1 VSVRRLL
8 ASTLVVLLAGLF
20 TASTSAAQESPSLE
34 GCGYVSPT
42 ATVTPLGNGVV
53 RVEGSCC
60 APGSDVVIT
69 ITLDATGEVVGQ
81 KTVKADKDGNFKAT
95 INAGKAVGPATVTI
109 TCDGVT
115 QTLGT
120 TLSRSTGGGALART
134 GDDTSIPLARLG
146 VVLLAAGGLAV
157 YAARKR
163 SSRGARALAS

>member
-8 ASTLVVLLAGLF
+8 ASTLIVVLAGLF
-20 TASTSAAQESPSLE
+20 TTSSAAAQESPLPAD
-34 GCGYVSPT
+34 CGYVSPT

-60 APGSDVVIT
+60 APRLDVVIT
-69 ITLDATGEVVGQ
+69 ITLDATGEVLGQ
-81 KTVKADKDGNFKAT
+81 KTVKADRNGDFKAT
-95 INAGKAVGPATVTI
+95 INTGKAVGPATVTI
-109 TCDGVT
+109 TCGGVT

-120 TLSRSTGGGALART
+120 TLTAGTAAAALART
-134 GDDTSIPLARLG
+134 GDDSSIPLARLS

-163 SSRGARALAS
+163 SSRAKALAS